1 MSAAPLEEPLGVLLV
16 GGGRS
21 HQENYAPLF
30 RADSRCR
37 LVALADEKDVP
48 RSRERWNREL
58 ARTLDVPYL
67 PDLGAALE
75 RPDTQIASVCVEP
88 ERRGRVGTL
97 CARAGKHVYMDKP
110 LAANLEDAAALVR
123 AVRERGVRSQ
133 MFSLVRAPWAQRAR
147 RIVESGQLGD
157 LVGIHCDLLFA
168 KGPAGTAPAAP
179 RQEKYPPRRFTF
191 VDSKR
196 ELFTTGVYSIGLLR
210 WLTGREVKRVHAT
223 TQNYFFKEHRA
234 NDVEDFGAAVLT
246 LEGGLTG
253 SITAG
258 RIGWMSHP
266 QGGPVEID
274 LIGSRGSAR
283 VDAYRPRIEVSS
295 DAPPWTSPPRSP
307 EDPMGFW
314 SSTRQAAGE
323 RQKHAWVVAAPEEGP
338 SDPSYFVDCIVE
350 KRESDVNVTDGQA
363 ILEALFACYRS
374 AASGAPV
381 DL

>member
-1 MSAAPLEEPLGVLLV
+1 MTHQAQYGLLLIT
-16 GGGRS
+16 GS
-21 HQENYAPLF
+21 QTHQENYA
-30 RADSRCR
+30 RAFAADARCR
-37 LVALADEKDVP
+37 LVGLTDEPDVPERRRELNQQLADELRIPYLDDLDTA
-48 RSRERWNREL
+48 L
-58 ARTLDVPYL
+58 ARDDVHL
-67 PDLGAALE
+67 
-75 RPDTQIASVCVEP
+75 VCLCPEP
-88 ERRGRVGTL
+88 ERRGRLTAK
-97 CARAGKHVYMDKP
+97 CARAGKHVYVDKP
-110 LAANLEDAAALVR
+110 LAASVSDAREVVAAVKQA
-123 AVRERGVRSQ
+123 AVLSQ

-157 LVGIHCDLLFA
+157 LVAIHCDLLFA

-283 VDAYRPRIEVSS
+283 VDAYRPRIEISS

-323 RQKHAWVVAAPEEGP
+323 RQKHAWVVTAPEAGP

-350 KRESDVNVTDGQA
+350 KRESDLNVTDGQA